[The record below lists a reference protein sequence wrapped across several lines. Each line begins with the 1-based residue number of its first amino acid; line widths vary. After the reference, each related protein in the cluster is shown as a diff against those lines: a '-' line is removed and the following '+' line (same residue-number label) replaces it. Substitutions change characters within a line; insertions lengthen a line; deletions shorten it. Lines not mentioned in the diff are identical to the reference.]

1 MATDGERIARLE
13 GEYRHLATRADI
25 ESLRAELRG
34 MKWLIGVGISIAGIV
49 ASIVGSLLTLWL
61 GS

>member
-1 MATDGERIARLE
+1 MVTDGERIARLE

-34 MKWLIGVGISIAGIV
+34 MKWLIGVGISIAGIA

-61 GS
+61 GA

>member
-13 GEYRHLATRADI
+13 GEYHNLATRADI

-61 GS
+61 GT

>member
-61 GS
+61 GA

>member
-1 MATDGERIARLE
+1 MATDGVRIARLE
-13 GEYRHLATRADI
+13 GEYHHLATRADI

-61 GS
+61 GT

>member
-1 MATDGERIARLE
+1 MVTDGVRIARLE

-25 ESLRAELRG
+25 ESLRTELRG

>member
-34 MKWLIGVGISIAGIV
+34 MKWLIGVGIAIAGII
-49 ASIVGSLLTLWL
+49 ASFVGSLLTLWL
-61 GS
+61 GT

>member
-1 MATDGERIARLE
+1 MVTDGVRIARLE

-25 ESLRAELRG
+25 ESLRTELRG

-61 GS
+61 GA

>member
-1 MATDGERIARLE
+1 MATDGERIAQLE

-61 GS
+61 GA